1 MGNEA
6 KSSDSFICYNCK
18 EKNFFDRKDYV
29 GKTKAESDN
38 KMKAGTSTVIE
49 VSIECK
55 SCRETNNVIIE
66 Y

>member
-1 MGNEA
+1 MGNEL

-18 EKNFFDRKDYV
+18 EKNFFDKTDYLV
-29 GKTKAESDN
+29 KNQAVSDTKMRTGAS
-38 KMKAGTSTVIE
+38 KVKE

-55 SCRETNNVIIE
+55 SCRETNNVLIE